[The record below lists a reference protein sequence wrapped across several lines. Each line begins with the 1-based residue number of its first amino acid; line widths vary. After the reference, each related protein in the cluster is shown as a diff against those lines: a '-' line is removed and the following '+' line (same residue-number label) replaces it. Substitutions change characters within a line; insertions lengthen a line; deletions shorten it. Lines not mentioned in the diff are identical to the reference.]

1 VLLKLFGPVQLQVTG
16 IVLVVEADNV
26 NALPVQTGVFEDGVG
41 VAGV

>member
-1 VLLKLFGPVQLQVTG
+1 MLLKLFGPVQLQVTG
-16 IVLVVEADNV
+16 IVLVVEADSV